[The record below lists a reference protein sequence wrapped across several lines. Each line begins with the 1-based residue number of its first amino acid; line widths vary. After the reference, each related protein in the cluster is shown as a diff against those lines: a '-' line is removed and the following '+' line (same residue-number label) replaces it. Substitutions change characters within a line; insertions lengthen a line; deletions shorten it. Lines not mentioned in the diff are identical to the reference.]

1 MKNKEAIRILDFF
14 GIIFYEMDYYKTIKI
29 LKKSKGYLV
38 APAASALS
46 LIKNKEFFHIAL
58 KKSRIAIFD
67 SGFFCICL
75 ILLKGINFKKFSGY
89 KFMKFFLQDNNVK
102 KDKILSLDSSKQ
114 DSKMNFN
121 YLKKKR
127 FRFVK
132 NYICPIYD
140 PKKIYDYSLLK
151 TINKYKP
158 KFIIINLSGTV
169 QEPLALFIIKNLKYK
184 PIIFCT
190 GAALSFFTGM
200 QAPINNFVDKFYLG
214 WLIRI
219 IYNPIKNIPRIF
231 ISIKLFNLVL
241 KSKIKVKS
249 III

>member
-1 MKNKEAIRILDFF
+1 MKNKKVIKTLVFF
-14 GIIFYEMDYYKTIKI
+14 GVTFYEVDYYKIIEI

-46 LIKNKEFFHIAL
+46 QIKNNKLFHISL

-75 ILLKGINFKKFSGY
+75 FLLKGIYFKKFSGF
-89 KFMKFFLQDNNVK
+89 KFIKFFLQDNNVK

-114 DSKMNFN
+114 DLKINSS
-121 YLKKKR
+121 YLKKR
-127 FRFVK
+127 GFRFIK

-140 PKKIYDYSLLK
+140 SKKIYDYSLLK
-151 TINKYKP
+151 TINKYRP
-158 KFIIINLSGTV
+158 KFIIINLTGTV
-169 QEPLALFIIKNLKYK
+169 QEPLAFFINKNLRYK
-184 PIIFCT
+184 PMILCT
-190 GAALSFFTGM
+190 GAALSFFTGR
-200 QAPINNFVDKFYLG
+200 QAPINTFVDNFFLG
-214 WLIRI
+214 WLFRI
-219 IYNPIKNIPRIF
+219 LFNPIRHVPRIF
-231 ISIKLFNLVL
+231 YSLNLFSLVL